1 MKYWLV
7 KSDPETY
14 SWKNLIQDKK
24 TDWTG
29 VRNYQ
34 ARNNL
39 KEMNIGDLVLFYH
52 SQEEKAI
59 IGVAK
64 VVKQAYQ
71 DATTNDPHWVAV
83 DIEPVEEFK
92 TPVTLSQIK
101 LNPILKNI
109 GLIKQFRLSV
119 MPITKDEYE
128 EIVKLSKI

>member
-101 LNPILKNI
+101 LNPKLKNI

-128 EIVKLSKI
+128 EILKLSKI